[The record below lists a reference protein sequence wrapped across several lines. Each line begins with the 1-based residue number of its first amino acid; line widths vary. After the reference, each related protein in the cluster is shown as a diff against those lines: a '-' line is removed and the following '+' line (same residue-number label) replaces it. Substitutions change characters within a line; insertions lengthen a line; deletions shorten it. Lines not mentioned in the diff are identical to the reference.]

1 MQGEGWK
8 ERKKGM
14 KLKFLELKDDYAK
27 ILFEDTNPYFV
38 NAIRRTLLADIPKL
52 AIENIT
58 IYDNTSALF
67 DEIIAHR
74 LGLIP
79 LPTHLD
85 LLNFREECSCGGK
98 GCPNCTVHYTLS
110 KEGECTVYSGD
121 LRPED
126 PMWAVVDKNIPIVKL
141 LKGQRLILEAEA
153 QLGIGKSHAKWQV
166 VSGIGYKYYPMIKID
181 EKNCNLCG
189 ECVAAC
195 PRDILEIKRKK
206 LVVKE
211 EKDCILCRA
220 CVEACAKDAI
230 SVEGDEKRIIL
241 QYETDLSLTAK
252 DALKEALKVLHQKYD
267 ELEKVL

>member
-8 ERKKGM
+8 KGKKGM
-14 KLKFLELKDDYAK
+14 KIQFLELKDDYAK
-27 ILFEDTNPYFV
+27 VLFEDTSPYFV
-38 NAIRRTLLADIPKL
+38 NAIRRALMSDIPKL
-52 AIENIT
+52 AIENVT

-98 GCPNCTVHYTLS
+98 GCPSCVVHYTLS

-126 PMWAVVDKNIPIVKL
+126 PMWAVLDKNIPIVRL

-153 QLGIGKSHAKWQV
+153 QLGRGKEHAKWQV
-166 VSGIGYKYYPMIKID
+166 VSGIGYKYYPMIEID
-181 EKNCNLCG
+181 EEKCNLCG
-189 ECVAAC
+189 ECVSIC
-195 PRDILEIKRKK
+195 PRDVLEIKRKK
-206 LVVKE
+206 LVVKDE
-211 EKDCILCRA
+211 MVCTLCRS
-220 CVEACAKDAI
+220 CMEVCEKDAI
-230 SVEGDEKRIIL
+230 KVEGDEKRIIL
-241 QYETDLSLTAK
+241 QYETDGSLSAR
-252 DALKEALKVLHQKYD
+252 DALKEALKALHQKYD
-267 ELEKVL
+267 EMEKVL